1 MKPDNYLNKYF
12 VKQDLI
18 LRFWVK
24 AGLRV
29 RHLDEKNNRKEL
41 KDSRT
46 PEKVVQADL
55 EPEI

>member
-1 MKPDNYLNKYF
+1 MRAYETGQLP
-12 VKQDLI
+12 KQDLI

-29 RHLDEKNNRKEL
+29 RHLDGKNNRKEL
-41 KDSRT
+41 RDSRT
-46 PEKVVQADL
+46 PENMVLADI